1 MILNVPHYDINHKS
15 QDTFMLKGNK
25 TDQDQK
31 TWKRIVF
38 LFEKMSLI
46 FLMPEILF
54 LLIFEKSLLLH
65 HTSRF
70 PDHNRY

>member
-31 TWKRIVF
+31 TCKRIVF
-38 LFEKMSLI
+38 LFEKC
-46 FLMPEILF
+46 
-54 LLIFEKSLLLH
+54 
-65 HTSRF
+65 R
-70 PDHNRY
+70 